1 MKNKVLFIVL
11 LSFAIPGMVQAQ
23 SGYTSIQYV
32 IGFGTGDLGSFISKA
47 SFRGAVFEYQR
58 NINPNLSAGLEIGWN
73 TFYEKKDYDTYT
85 QETVS
90 VSGLQYRYSSHLPLL
105 ATVEYNL
112 KPEGP
117 FKPYVNLGIGT
128 MYTKRDTDMG
138 QWRLAQEAWHFALKP
153 ELGLL
158 YELNFSTDLKASAKY
173 YTGFAGGDLES
184 SQSYFAITAG
194 IAFKL

>member
-23 SGYTSIQYV
+23 SGYASIQYV

-90 VSGLQYRYSSHLPLL
+90 VSGLQYRYSR
-105 ATVEYNL
+105 
-112 KPEGP
+112 
-117 FKPYVNLGIGT
+117 NLGIGT

>member
-23 SGYTSIQYV
+23 SGYVSIQYE
-32 IGFGTGDLGSFISKA
+32 IGFGTGDLGSYISKA
-47 SFRGAVFEYQR
+47 SFRGAVFEYQK
-58 NINPNLSAGLEIGWN
+58 NINPNLSAGIEIGWN
-73 TFYEKKDYDTYT
+73 TFFERKDNDTYT
-85 QETVS
+85 RETVS
-90 VSGLQYRYSSHLPLL
+90 VSGIQYRYSNHSPLL

-138 QWRLAQEAWHFALKP
+138 LWRLNQEAWHFSLKP
-153 ELGLL
+153 EIGLH
-158 YELNFSTDLKASAKY
+158 YELNLSTDLKFSAKY
-173 YTGFAGGDLES
+173 YTGFAGGDLET
-184 SQSYFAITAG
+184 QSYFAITVG
-194 IAFKL
+194 IAFVL

>member
-23 SGYTSIQYV
+23 SGYASIQYV

-90 VSGLQYRYSSHLPLL
+90 VSGLQYRYSSQDKCRPRYKH
-105 ATVEYNL
+105 ANSTI
-112 KPEGP
+112 
-117 FKPYVNLGIGT
+117 LGMT
-128 MYTKRDTDMG
+128 HKR
-138 QWRLAQEAWHFALKP
+138 ALKV
-153 ELGLL
+153 
-158 YELNFSTDLKASAKY
+158 K
-173 YTGFAGGDLES
+173 
-184 SQSYFAITAG
+184 
-194 IAFKL
+194 

>member
-23 SGYTSIQYV
+23 SGYASIQYV

-58 NINPNLSAGLEIGWN
+58 NINPNLSAGIEIGWN
-73 TFYEKKDYDTYT
+73 TFYERKDYDTYT
-85 QETVS
+85 QESVS
-90 VSGLQYRYSSHLPLL
+90 VSGIQYRYSNHLPML

-128 MYTKRDTDMG
+128 MYINRITDMG
-138 QWRLAQEAWHFALKP
+138 VLRLRQEAWHFALKP
-153 ELGLL
+153 EIGLL
-158 YELNFSTDLKASAKY
+158 YELSLSTDLKVAAKY
-173 YTGFAGGDLES
+173 YTGFAGGDLET
-184 SQSYFAITAG
+184 QSYFAITVG
-194 IAFKL
+194 IAFVLY

>member
-23 SGYTSIQYV
+23 SGYASIQYV

-85 QETVS
+85 QET
-90 VSGLQYRYSSHLPLL
+90 
-105 ATVEYNL
+105 
-112 KPEGP
+112 GP